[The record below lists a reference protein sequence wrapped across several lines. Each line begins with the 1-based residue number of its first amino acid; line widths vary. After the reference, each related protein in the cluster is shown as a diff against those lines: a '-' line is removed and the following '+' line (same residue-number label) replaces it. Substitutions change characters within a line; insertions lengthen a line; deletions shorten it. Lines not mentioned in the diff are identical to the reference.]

1 MTDPMPKILA
11 FDTTHAHCAA
21 AILQD
26 GAFRALRTEE
36 MRKGQAERLMGLL
49 QDCLEEANLAWS
61 DLDALAVGIGPGNF
75 TGIRIA
81 VSAVRG
87 LALALGIPVYGVD
100 GLAQRAHLYP
110 QFRAAVPAPRDNVY
124 TIVDDSPA
132 MMPLSEAE
140 ELDYPLCPD
149 PTPEDLAR
157 AIAEIAADRWPE
169 PGERPA
175 PLYIKPP
182 DAAPAKDPGPQIIA

>member
-1 MTDPMPKILA
+1 MPCVLA

-26 GAFRALRTEE
+26 GEVRALRAEE
-36 MRKGQAERLMGLL
+36 MGKGQAERLMGLL
-49 QDCLEEANLAWS
+49 QDCLEDADLTWS

-81 VSAVRG
+81 VSAARG
-87 LALALGIPVYGVD
+87 LALALDIPVYGVD
-100 GLAQRAHLYP
+100 GIAQRARLFP

-124 TIVDDSPA
+124 TIVGDSPV
-132 MMPLSEAE
+132 MMPRSEAE
-140 ELDYPLCPD
+140 RLDDPLCPD
-149 PTPEDLAR
+149 PAAEDLVR

-169 PGERPA
+169 TAERPA